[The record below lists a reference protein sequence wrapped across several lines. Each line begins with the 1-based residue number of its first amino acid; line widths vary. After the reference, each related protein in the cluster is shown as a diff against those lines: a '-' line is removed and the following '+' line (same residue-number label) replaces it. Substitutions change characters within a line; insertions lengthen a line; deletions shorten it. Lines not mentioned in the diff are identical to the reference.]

1 MALALI
7 ASHNQGTQVVYL
19 TPQNFTAAFVRQP
32 VYISETM
39 GSAVRMCSLKYNFIF
54 SSVSRI
60 HCIDIH

>member
-32 VYISETM
+32 VYISENIYGTLY
-39 GSAVRMCSLKYNFIF
+39 LKLQKIGTIVFLF
-54 SSVSRI
+54 
-60 HCIDIH
+60 